1 MSENHYF
8 FEYESITDSK
18 LIEAVK
24 TNKSLQQYFSSSFD
38 GIKAT
43 QYCGIINMEGN
54 DYYILPKITTDTKH
68 NLNTFIYML
77 IYAYDIE
84 VKNEDLS
91 GSANQ
96 QHRLLQVLINI
107 FTKNL
112 LQQLQ
117 IGLYREY
124 ITFQD
129 NLTTLRGK
137 YLINENLK
145 HNITHQKI
153 YCEYDEFSMDNPLNR
168 LLAEV

>member
-1 MSENHYF
+1 
-8 FEYESITDSK
+8 
-18 LIEAVK
+18 
-24 TNKSLQQYFSSSFD
+24 
-38 GIKAT
+38 
-43 QYCGIINMEGN
+43 
-54 DYYILPKITTDTKH
+54 
-68 NLNTFIYML
+68 ML